1 MAPFILEAV
10 KAIGEAVLT
19 SAVKEASANPEKV
32 AEAAVDAV
40 GNVILAPL
48 KAADSVLDF
57 LNNL

>member
-1 MAPFILEAV
+1 MAPFILDAV
-10 KAIGEAVLT
+10 KSIGDAVLT
-19 SAVKEASANPEKV
+19 SVVKEVTASPEKV